1 MLYVIIDIDKFEFGG
16 IVMSKMDL
24 TEKKVIALAYF
35 HRYGWIATMM
45 VCMAIWPEQLLCII
59 CTGCIA
65 FSLWSFIGY
74 KCQWRHIYCS
84 YQNAYHQEMTPHSVR
99 WHQVK
104 KSDAYGVPLM
114 FLIIGLALLSI
125 MILY

>member
-45 VCMAIWPEQLLCII
+45 VCMAI
-59 CTGCIA
+59 
-65 FSLWSFIGY
+65 
-74 KCQWRHIYCS
+74 
-84 YQNAYHQEMTPHSVR
+84 
-99 WHQVK
+99 
-104 KSDAYGVPLM
+104 
-114 FLIIGLALLSI
+114 
-125 MILY
+125 